1 MGGAHKHP
9 CDTAFRVFQTLPPE
23 IANLDHADRA
33 ARAKAAAERAAASQ
47 AGAQGEQCKN
57 CKARNGEHLP
67 GCALANDQVAPG
79 AKADAGAVVGRKCG
93 RREDE
98 QLLALGRERAEVRE
112 LRKRRVGELLGE
124 RAGSYLAQEEVD
136 AGSWCSGDGEGVP
149 ADEGMLEKRQQ
160 EAK

>member
-1 MGGAHKHP
+1 VGGAYKRP
-9 CDTAFRVFQTLPPE
+9 CDTAFCVFQILPPE

-47 AGAQGEQCKN
+47 AGARSEQCKN
-57 CKARNGEHLP
+57 CKVRNREHLP
-67 GCALANDQVAPG
+67 GCALANDQFAPG
-79 AKADAGAVVGRKCG
+79 AKADAGAVVGRKRG

-98 QLLALGRERAEVRE
+98 QLLALGRESAEMRE
-112 LRKRRVGELLGE
+112 LRKRRLASCWGSGLGAIW
-124 RAGSYLAQEEVD
+124 RRRRGMR
-136 AGSWCSGDGEGVP
+136 GSWGSGDGEGVP